1 MREKVVVVGQ
11 VARDLVLSVDHV
23 PGHQEAVPANERIE
37 VLGGKG
43 ANQAVALAQLG
54 LPVALV
60 GVVGDDDH
68 VLARAR
74 ADGVDVASVIH
85 RTGATTGLI
94 TSVVDRLGRW
104 HYVEHLPSEVLLT
117 EEDVAT
123 AQEVLGAAPAV
134 IVQLQQ
140 PPAAALA
147 AVRASRGL
155 VVLDGTPQGEDILAG
170 ADVLRADATEARELT
185 GARDADEAVRA
196 GRNLLARHDMAL
208 VALAVDD
215 GDVFVWRDGARV
227 FPHGDER
234 VVDTTGAGDA
244 LVATLTAVLVRGGDP
259 AEAAERAVA
268 AAGVAVGHLGGRPHL
283 QGFPLSAPDEGQV
296 QDGRRR

>member
-1 MREKVVVVGQ
+1 MSEKIVAVGQ
-11 VARDLVLSVDHV
+11 VARDLVLRVDHV
-23 PGHQEAVPANERIE
+23 PGHHEAVPAAERIE

-74 ADGVDVASVIH
+74 ADGVDVTSVVH
-85 RTGATTGLI
+85 RAGARTGLI
-94 TSVVDRLGRW
+94 VSLVDEHGRW
-104 HYVEHLPSEVLLT
+104 HYVEHLPPEVLLT
-117 EEDVAT
+117 EDDVA
-123 AQEVLGAAPAV
+123 AAGEVLRAAPAV

-147 AVRASRGL
+147 AVRAAHGL
-155 VVLDGTPQGEDILAG
+155 VVLDGTPRDDEILAG
-170 ADVLRADATEARELT
+170 ADVLRADAAEARELT
-185 GARDADEAVRA
+185 GARDADEAVDA
-196 GRNLLARHDMAL
+196 GRDLLARHDLTL

-244 LVATLTAVLVRGGDP
+244 LVATLTATLVRGAQP
-259 AEAAERAVA
+259 AVAAERAVA
-268 AAGVAVGHLGGRPHL
+268 AASTAVRHLGGRPHL
-283 QGFPLSAPDEGQV
+283 KPMP
-296 QDGRRR
+296 